1 MCSHVLTCMFVSCT
15 YIGRRHTLSHHSR
28 SSDPNTYTET
38 KADIQ
43 WALNRVAE
51 EGVAKQDRTGY
62 KEKQITVYH
71 SVSGQ
76 IIEATGLKGELGQYY

>member
-1 MCSHVLTCMFVSCT
+1 MN
-15 YIGRRHTLSHHSR
+15 IGRRHTLSHHPR
-28 SSDPNTYTET
+28 SSNPNPYTET

-51 EGVAKQDRTGY
+51 EGGTQQDRTSY
-62 KEKQITVYH
+62 KGKHITVYH

-76 IIEATGLKGELGQYY
+76 IIEAMGLKGELGELTVLLP